1 MHARRMPLLLALAA
15 GALALAYLLWS
26 CRPEPGVP
34 VQGMVV
40 GAGST
45 APFNTIYRFYSALAA
60 NDWEAAR
67 SYCTPALWDY
77 LRQSGRIRE
86 WQQRRQQDP
95 TVAFSLFLVIAFD
108 VKQEKG
114 TAWALGEAQWTG
126 GVGRPPNTVQ
136 TVFLELVGEQWRI
149 ARIDSRSAAE
159 VTAEFYQAIN
169 NGDWLTMRRLT
180 APHYWSLLVS
190 RGILSALQR
199 DWAQTVKGV
208 YLVLHIRDLVQGQER
223 AWVQADVLWRPLT
236 WAERET
242 PVTVELVKAKE
253 GWLVARIYGHW
264 EEAK

>member
-1 MHARRMPLLLALAA
+1 MRARWTPWLFALAA
-15 GALALAYLLWS
+15 GALALAYLLWW

-34 VQGMVV
+34 VQGMAV

-45 APFNTIYRFYSALAA
+45 APFNTIYRFYNALAA
-60 NDWEAAR
+60 NDWETAR

-77 LRQSGRIRE
+77 LRQSGQLRQ
-86 WQQRRQQDP
+86 WQERRRQDP
-95 TVAFSLFLVIAFD
+95 SLAFSLFLVRAFD

-114 TAWALGEAQWTG
+114 TAWALGEAQWKG

-136 TVFLELVGEQWRI
+136 TVFLEWADEKWRV

-159 VTAEFYQAIN
+159 ITAEFYQAIN
-169 NGDWLTMRRLT
+169 DGDWLTMRRLT
-180 APHYWSLLVS
+180 EPQYWSLLVS
-190 RGILSALQR
+190 RGILSALQQ
-199 DWAQTVKGV
+199 DWAQAVKGV
-208 YLVLHIRDLVQGQER
+208 YLVLHIRDLIQGQEH

-242 PVTVELVKAKE
+242 AVTVELVKAKE
-253 GWLVARIYGHW
+253 GWLVTRIYGHW